1 MNTSMK
7 TMRRGEIRRHWNTL
21 RIIVFS
27 EEDAYEEENQVE
39 LDHAEEEEKEEE
51 ERGNYDEIE

>member
-1 MNTSMK
+1 MNTSMR
-7 TMRRGEIRRHWNTL
+7 TMKKGEMSLHWTTL

-27 EEDAYEEENQVE
+27 EEDDYEEENHLE
-39 LDHAEEEEKEEE
+39 SDHVEEEEEE

>member
-1 MNTSMK
+1 
-7 TMRRGEIRRHWNTL
+7 MRRGEIRRHWNTL

>member
-1 MNTSMK
+1 MKKGETSL
-7 TMRRGEIRRHWNTL
+7 HWTSTL

-27 EEDAYEEENQVE
+27 EEDDYEEENHLE
-39 LDHAEEEEKEEE
+39 SEHGEDEEEEE

>member
-1 MNTSMK
+1 MNTSMR
-7 TMRRGEIRRHWNTL
+7 TMKKGETSLHWTTL

-27 EEDAYEEENQVE
+27 EEDDYEEENHLE
-39 LDHAEEEEKEEE
+39 SEHGEEEE